1 MVEDES
7 VSDFRFG
14 DVVML
19 HGLWLLPVLLA
30 LMLYAARRRKEA
42 LRRFVEAGLLARAGG
57 TALADPAR
65 RVLKAALL
73 LTALGCLMVAL
84 ARPAWDQV
92 QEEVVQRGRD
102 VVFLLDVSRS
112 MLAQDL
118 PPNRLE
124 RAKLAI
130 RDTVDQLEGDRVALA
145 VFAGS
150 TVVKCPLTL
159 DYGFFRMALADVSP
173 YSVSRGGTLIGDGIR
188 KVLSDVFDQQ
198 RSNFRDIVL
207 ITDGEDHESFA
218 AEAAAQAGEAGV
230 RLIAIGLGDER
241 VGQRI
246 PVIQEQANAGSDAD
260 AARSF
265 LQHQGQEVWSRLD
278 AATLRKMAD
287 ATPGGVYLNVATG
300 AIDLGEV
307 YQQLIASAE
316 GQEVGSQVLE
326 RVEEK
331 FQIFLVVCIL
341 LLALE
346 IGLREQGARKASS
359 LAPAILA
366 CLALPAMTSA
376 ASVRGLVNDG
386 NESYRSEVYDDAL
399 RAYDEA
405 LEQDPGSPYASL
417 NRAAALYRSGK
428 FSDAADAYLSAVNQ
442 SLQRGLPH
450 IQSAGLHSLGNA
462 LYRQAEE
469 VAESNPRQAI
479 DHLAGASR
487 AYSDALRV
495 DSNRSDSAHNLELT
509 RRLIQQ
515 LRDQASQQPQQGQGN
530 EQGDSQQGEENRADA
545 LRQAAEDQE
554 QLADESEQ
562 LERDRQQHKDAAS
575 REQQQQRAQDL
586 ADQQEELNERT
597 QQLGED
603 LDSQAQQQVDDA
615 SRHQQEAQSK
625 LDENRPGA
633 AEEEQRKAADALR
646 QAAQSEEGG
655 GSEQAAQ
662 PQSEDQPA
670 DQAEGGAEAQADP
683 AQQMTVEQILAKEQQ
698 DRRNRQL
705 QRVGI
710 VAVEKDW

>member
-19 HGLWLLPVLLA
+19 HGLWLLPVLAA
-30 LMLYAARRRKEA
+30 LMLYASRRRRRA
-42 LRRFVEAGLLARAGG
+42 LLRFVEAGLLARSGG
-57 TALADPAR
+57 NALADPAR

-73 LTALGCLMVAL
+73 LAALGCLIVAL

-130 RDTVDQLEGDRVALA
+130 RDTVDQLQGDRVALA

-150 TVVKCPLTL
+150 TLVKCPLTL

-188 KVLSDVFDQQ
+188 KVISDVFDQQ
-198 RSNFRDIVL
+198 RSNYRDIVL
-207 ITDGEDHESFA
+207 ITDGEDHESFPV
-218 AEAAAQAGEAGV
+218 EAAAQAGQQGV

-246 PVIQEQANAGSDAD
+246 PVVRDPAG
-260 AARSF
+260 AAAQKTF

-278 AATLRKMAD
+278 AATLREMAD

-300 AIDLGEV
+300 AVDLGEV
-307 YQQLIASAE
+307 YLRLIASAE

-331 FQIFLVVCIL
+331 FQIFLVVCVL
-341 LLALE
+341 LLFLDIA
-346 IGLREQGARKASS
+346 LRERAARR
-359 LAPAILA
+359 APGVVPYLLFV
-366 CLALPAMTSA
+366 LALPAIASA

-386 NESYRSEVYDDAL
+386 NQSYRAEVYDDAL
-399 RAYDEA
+399 EAYDQA
-405 LEQDPGSPYASL
+405 LVQDPGSPYAALS
-417 NRAAALYRSGK
+417 RAAALYRSGR
-428 FSDAADAYLSAVNQ
+428 FADAADAYLSAVRQ
-442 SLQRGLPH
+442 SLRRGLPQ
-450 IQSAGLHSLGNA
+450 IESAGLHSLGNA

-469 VAESNPRQAI
+469 VAQSNPGQAI
-479 DHLAGASR
+479 DHLVRASR

-495 DSNRSDSAHNLELT
+495 DRSRSDSAHNLELT

-515 LRDQASQQPQQGQGN
+515 LRDQASQQSQQGQGDQ
-530 EQGDSQQGEENRADA
+530 QGDSQSGEQNRPDA
-545 LRQAAEDQE
+545 LRQAADDQE
-554 QLADESEQ
+554 RLADASEQ
-562 LERDRQQHKDAAS
+562 LESDRQENADEAS
-575 REQQQQRAQDL
+575 RRQQRQRAQDL
-586 ADQQEELNERT
+586 AGQQEELNERT
-597 QQLGED
+597 EQLAQD
-603 LDSQAQQQVDDA
+603 LHPAAQDQVEDA
-615 SRHQQEAQSK
+615 SRHQQEAQSQ
-625 LDENRPGA
+625 LDQNRPGA
-633 AEEEQRKAADALR
+633 AEDEQREAADALR
-646 QAAQSEEGG
+646 QAAQTEAAAGTD
-655 GSEQAAQ
+655 QA
-662 PQSEDQPA
+662 PQLEAGDQPVEPPDGEA
-670 DQAEGGAEAQADP
+670 QAQADP

-698 DRRNRQL
+698 DRRDRQL

>member
-1 MVEDES
+1 M
-7 VSDFRFG
+7 SDFRFG

-19 HGLWLLPVLLA
+19 HGLWLLPVLAA
-30 LMLYAARRRKEA
+30 LMLYAARRRRRA
-42 LRRFVEAGLLARAGG
+42 LLRFVEAGLLARSGG
-57 TALADPAR
+57 PALADPAR

-73 LTALGCLMVAL
+73 LAALGCLIVAL

-130 RDTVDQLEGDRVALA
+130 RDTVDQLQGDRVALA

-188 KVLSDVFDQQ
+188 KVISDVFDQQ
-198 RSNFRDIVL
+198 RSNYRDIVL
-207 ITDGEDHESFA
+207 ITDGEDHESFPV
-218 AEAAAQAGEAGV
+218 EAAAQAGEQGV

-246 PVIQEQANAGSDAD
+246 PVMRDQAGASAPKT
-260 AARSF
+260 F

-278 AATLRKMAD
+278 AATLREMAD

-300 AIDLGEV
+300 AVDLGEV
-307 YQQLIASAE
+307 YLRLIASAE

-331 FQIFLVVCIL
+331 FQIFLVVCVL
-341 LLALE
+341 LLFLDIA
-346 IGLREQGARKASS
+346 LRERGTRRAPG
-359 LAPAILA
+359 LAPYLLVV
-366 CLALPAMTSA
+366 LALPAIASA

-386 NESYRSEVYDDAL
+386 NESYRAEVYDEAL
-399 RAYDEA
+399 EAYDQA

-417 NRAAALYRSGK
+417 SRAAALYRSGQ
-428 FSDAADAYLSAVNQ
+428 FADAADAYLSAVRQ
-442 SLQRGLPH
+442 SLQRGLPQ
-450 IQSAGLHSLGNA
+450 IESAGLHSLGNA

-469 VAESNPRQAI
+469 VAQTSPGQAV
-479 DHLAGASR
+479 DHLERASR

-495 DSNRSDSAHNLELT
+495 DRGRSDSAHNLELA

-515 LRDQASQQPQQGQGN
+515 LRDQASQQSQQGQGD
-530 EQGDSQQGEENRADA
+530 EQGDSQPTEQDRSDALSQAADEQERLADA
-545 LRQAAEDQE
+545 
-554 QLADESEQ
+554 SEQ
-562 LERDRQQHKDAAS
+562 LERDRQEDADEDS
-575 REQQQQRAQDL
+575 RRQQQQRAQDL
-586 ADQQEELNERT
+586 AGQQEKLNQRT
-597 QQLGED
+597 EQLAEN
-603 LDSQAQQQVDDA
+603 LAPEAQDQVEEA
-615 SRHQQEAQSK
+615 SRHQQEAQTE
-625 LDENRPGA
+625 LDQNRPGA
-633 AEEEQRKAADALR
+633 AEDEQRQAADALR
-646 QAAQSEEGG
+646 RAAQAEAGR
-655 GSEQAAQ
+655 GSDEAQQPEPGDQPVEQA
-662 PQSEDQPA
+662 
-670 DQAEGGAEAQADP
+670 GGEAQTQTDP
-683 AQQMTVEQILAKEQQ
+683 AEQMTVEQILAKEQQ
-698 DRRNRQL
+698 DRRDRQL
-705 QRVGI
+705 QRVGV